1 LEDEM
6 FDPKFEELVA
16 LIARDVAVRS
26 TQEGRALDLALAV
39 LTVLSECGTITGAD
53 VCRLAMG
60 VGYDAEAIASAWKTR
75 AGFETGLREK
85 ALDAPLPRVLPLG

>member
-1 LEDEM
+1 
-6 FDPKFEELVA
+6 VTSQC
-16 LIARDVAVRS
+16 ARRRKAARS
-26 TQEGRALDLALAV
+26 ISR
-39 LTVLSECGTITGAD
+39 GTITGAD

-85 ALDAPLPRVLPLG
+85 ALDAPLARVLPLG